1 MLATHF
7 QDMLEKKV
15 KHVSAM
21 KFVTDQESSI
31 EKYYFWSRTV
41 VILSWSTLRQPPALH
56 HEPGGLQ
63 LAEQGRFTLRG
74 LGRLPWGSSL
84 LPSLPGAP
92 CPPSP
97 CRSCLLSLG
106 WCSSNAARTQPQW
119 YTPSPLLP
127 PSSCATPTSGGS
139 TPWNRTRLT
148 SIGGRRGWAAT
159 GWRRM
164 HWWGARSPSSCYEW
178 PSSRRIL

>member
-7 QDMLEKKV
+7 QDMLEQKV

-41 VILSWSTLRQPPALH
+41 VILSWSTLCQPPALH

-63 LAEQGRFTLRG
+63 LAEQGLTFRG

-92 CPPSP
+92 CPPSS

-178 PSSRRIL
+178 PPSRRIL